1 MPDDSKVAD
10 VRGGMRRH
18 ASNDEAYVPLVQAL
32 GTNPACNR
40 SFKLTIGEPILCGSG
55 RASIFGREG
64 GPERSGSVRPDAQ
77 ALSNSLKRGLSIKIE
92 RSS

>member
-40 SFKLTIGEPILCGSG
+40 SFKLTIGDPILLGPG
-55 RASIFGREG
+55 RAYNFFGR
-64 GPERSGSVRPDAQ
+64 ERSGSVRPDAQ
-77 ALSNSLKRGLSIKIE
+77 AVSNSLKRGLSIKVE
-92 RSS
+92 HSS